1 MSPAT
6 DQHGQHDNA
15 LIVTPQLLRGWE
27 LPQPG
32 SSSDKG
38 ERGSILVIGGS
49 PTTPGAALLA
59 GVAALRAGAGKLA
72 IVTAESV
79 AAALGVAVPEA
90 AVAGVT
96 TTTGGSLDPAALD
109 DIAGRAERAQAVLI
123 GPGLTGPQ
131 GTAALVAGLVPR
143 LPQDAVLVLDA
154 LGLTCGAVTPELLR
168 ARQGRIVL
176 TPNDSEMERLLGRRP
191 GKDLS
196 HGDLARLAARELGAV
211 VALRGAVASPDGRS
225 WYGQAGHAGLGTSGS
240 GDVLAGLVTG
250 LAARGAPVEQAAV
263 WGVHLHGE
271 AGERLAARVGRLGF
285 LARELLDE
293 VPGVLTQLEA

>member
-1 MSPAT
+1 MTPAT
-6 DQHGQHDNA
+6 DKHDDA

-38 ERGSILVIGGS
+38 ERGSIVVIGGS

-79 AAALGVAVPEA
+79 AAPLGVAVPEA
-90 AVAGVT
+90 AVAGVPT
-96 TTTGGSLDPAALD
+96 TSGGALDPSALD
-109 DIAGRAERAQAVLI
+109 VIADHAERAQAVLI
-123 GPGLTGPQ
+123 GPGLTGPED
-131 GTAALVAGLVPR
+131 TEELVAGLLPR
-143 LPQDAVLVLDA
+143 LPQDAVIVLDA
-154 LGLTCGAVTPELLR
+154 LGLTCGAVDAELLR
-168 ARQGRIVL
+168 PRSGKVVV

-191 GKDLS
+191 GDDLS
-196 HGDLARLAARELGAV
+196 YGDLARLAAKELGAV
-211 VALRGAVASPDGRS
+211 VALRGAIASPDGRA
-225 WYGQAGHAGLGTSGS
+225 WYGQSGHAGLGTSGS

-250 LAARGAPVEQAAV
+250 LAGRGAPVEQAAV

>member
-1 MSPAT
+1 MTPAT
-6 DQHGQHDNA
+6 DKHDDA

-38 ERGSILVIGGS
+38 ERGSIVVIGGS

-79 AAALGVAVPEA
+79 AAPLGVAVPEA
-90 AVAGVT
+90 AVAGVPT
-96 TTTGGSLDPAALD
+96 TSGGALDPSALD
-109 DIAGRAERAQAVLI
+109 EIADHAERAQAVLI
-123 GPGLTGPQ
+123 GPGLTGPED
-131 GTAALVAGLVPR
+131 TEELVAGLLPR
-143 LPQDAVLVLDA
+143 LPQDAVIVLDA
-154 LGLTCGAVTPELLR
+154 LGLTCGAVDAELLR
-168 ARQGRIVL
+168 PRSGKVVV

-191 GKDLS
+191 GDDLS
-196 HGDLARLAARELGAV
+196 YGDLARLAAKELGAV
-211 VALRGAVASPDGRS
+211 VALRGAIASPDGRA
-225 WYGQAGHAGLGTSGS
+225 WYGQSGHAGLGTSGS

-250 LAARGAPVEQAAV
+250 LAGRGAPVEQAAV

>member
-1 MSPAT
+1 MTSAT
-6 DQHGQHDNA
+6 DKHDDA

-38 ERGSILVIGGS
+38 ERGSIVVIGGS

-79 AAALGVAVPEA
+79 AAPLGVAVPEA
-90 AVAGVT
+90 AVAGVPT
-96 TTTGGSLDPAALD
+96 TSGGALDPSALD
-109 DIAGRAERAQAVLI
+109 EIADHAERAQAVLI
-123 GPGLTGPQ
+123 GPGLAGPED
-131 GTAALVAGLVPR
+131 TEELVAGLLPR
-143 LPQDAVLVLDA
+143 LPQDAVVVLDA
-154 LGLTCGAVTPELLR
+154 LGLRCGAVDAELLR
-168 ARQGRIVL
+168 PRSGKVIV
-176 TPNDSEMERLLGRRP
+176 TPNDSEMQRLLGRRP
-191 GKDLS
+191 GDDLS
-196 HGDLARLAARELGAV
+196 YGDLARLAAKELGAV
-211 VALRGAVASPDGRS
+211 VALRGAIASPDGRA
-225 WYGQAGHAGLGTSGS
+225 WYGQSGHAGLGTSGS

-250 LAARGAPVEQAAV
+250 LAGRGAPVEHAAV

>member
-1 MSPAT
+1 MTPAT
-6 DQHGQHDNA
+6 DKHDDA

-38 ERGSILVIGGS
+38 ERGSIVVIGGS

-79 AAALGVAVPEA
+79 AAPLGVAVPEA
-90 AVAGVT
+90 AVAGVPT
-96 TTTGGSLDPAALD
+96 TSGGALEPSALD
-109 DIAGRAERAQAVLI
+109 EIADHAERAQAVLI
-123 GPGLTGPQ
+123 GPGLTGPED
-131 GTAALVAGLVPR
+131 TEELVAGLLPR
-143 LPQDAVLVLDA
+143 LPQDAVIVLDA
-154 LGLTCGAVTPELLR
+154 LGLTCGAVDAELLR
-168 ARQGRIVL
+168 PRSGKVVV

-191 GKDLS
+191 GDDLS
-196 HGDLARLAARELGAV
+196 YGDLARLAAKELGAV
-211 VALRGAVASPDGRS
+211 VALRGAIASPDGRA
-225 WYGQAGHAGLGTSGS
+225 WYGQSGHAGLGTSGS

-250 LAARGAPVEQAAV
+250 LAGRGAPVEQAAV

>member
-1 MSPAT
+1 MTPAT
-6 DQHGQHDNA
+6 DKHDDA

-38 ERGSILVIGGS
+38 ERGSIVVIGGS

-79 AAALGVAVPEA
+79 AAPLGVAVPEA
-90 AVAGVT
+90 AVAGMPT
-96 TTTGGSLDPAALD
+96 TSGGALDPSALD
-109 DIAGRAERAQAVLI
+109 EIADHAERAQAVLI
-123 GPGLTGPQ
+123 GPGLTGPED
-131 GTAALVAGLVPR
+131 TKALVAGLLPR
-143 LPQDAVLVLDA
+143 LPQDAVVVLDA
-154 LGLTCGAVTPELLR
+154 LGLTCGAVDADLLR
-168 ARQGRIVL
+168 PRSGKVIV

-191 GKDLS
+191 GDDLS
-196 HGDLARLAARELGAV
+196 YGDLARLAAKELGAV
-211 VALRGAVASPDGRS
+211 VALRGAIASPDGRA
-225 WYGQAGHAGLGTSGS
+225 WYGQSGHAGLGTSGS

-250 LAARGAPVEQAAV
+250 LAGRGAPVEQAAV

>member
-1 MSPAT
+1 MPPT
-6 DQHGQHDNA
+6 DANDA

-32 SSSDKG
+32 STSDKR
-38 ERGSILVIGGS
+38 ERGRLVVIGGS
-49 PTTPGAALLA
+49 PSTPGAALLA

-72 IVTAESV
+72 IITADSV

-90 AVAGVT
+90 LVAGLAT
-96 TTTGGSLDPAALD
+96 TAEGALDPRKLD
-109 DIAGRAERAQAVLI
+109 EIASRAQPAQAVLI
-123 GPGLTGPQ
+123 GPGLTGPEA
-131 GTAALVAGLVPR
+131 TAELVARLVPR
-143 LPQDAVLVLDA
+143 LSQETVVVLDA
-154 LGLTCGAVTPELLR
+154 LGLTCGAVSADLLR
-168 ARQGRIVL
+168 ARDGRVVL
-176 TPNDSEMERLLGRRP
+176 TPNDDEMQRLLGRRP
-191 GKDLS
+191 GDDLS

-211 VALRGAVASPDGRS
+211 VALRGAVATPDGRA

-293 VPGVLTQLEA
+293 IPGVLTQLEA